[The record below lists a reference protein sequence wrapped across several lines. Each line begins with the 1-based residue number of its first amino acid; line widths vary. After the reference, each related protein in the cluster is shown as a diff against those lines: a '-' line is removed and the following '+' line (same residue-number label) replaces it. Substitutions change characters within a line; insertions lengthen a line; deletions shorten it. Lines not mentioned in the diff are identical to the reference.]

1 MQAFARL
8 YSSAASRR
16 VIAGVSCAVTR
27 PCYRT
32 WRGKAHEARLSAQEP
47 PRARRGCQRMKGG
60 CSYQASNDGK
70 FLTIKNVRQHAG
82 GSHYTVRDVLHK
94 MMYNQTKL
102 LLAHSKAAQ
111 LYETTECAE
120 QSMPKEDSGNNS
132 FNPQR
137 FNGKQDP
144 DGTLLSQKDPATGT
158 IIMEN
163 IEVSISLE
171 IEAKEDSVDRHG
183 ETEVKHLSNVEKLQN
198 ASEPTISDRI
208 GSDKVIKGNVLDISQ
223 RDTASL
229 VEIKQNLNH

>member
-1 MQAFARL
+1 MAREGTRG
-8 YSSAASRR
+8 SAVGSRATKGPKR
-16 VIAGVSCAVTR
+16 MS
-27 PCYRT
+27 
-32 WRGKAHEARLSAQEP
+32 KDE
-47 PRARRGCQRMKGG
+47 RRSKIEKYVEC
-60 CSYQASNDGK
+60 YQASNDGK

-163 IEVSISLE
+163 TEASASIEMVTNADYGNCQG
-171 IEAKEDSVDRHG
+171 EAEVNKLHLNNG
-183 ETEVKHLSNVEKLQN
+183 ETEVANQVLYTADANVSVIDSMKN

-208 GSDKVIKGNVLDISQ
+208 GSDKVIKGNKPIEYLTGLGFRWVSPWVSGQ
-223 RDTASL
+223 FPA
-229 VEIKQNLNH
+229 